1 MTLAIMTDSGPV
13 DEALLDGYGF
23 GDRLLEGVM
32 FRITIKDGAI
42 NCPGVHAKSQRYA
55 DSFTLEQVAQWQ
67 VDAEEHCRSLGD
79 DLETESG
86 EEAWIEDDGKLAAP
100 AGEVR
105 VIEAQSFGD
114 ISQRIVGKLNP
125 YTK

>member
-1 MTLAIMTDSGPV
+1 MTLAIMTENGPV

-32 FRITIKDGAI
+32 FRIQIKDGAI

-55 DSFTLEQVAQWQ
+55 DSFTLAQVAEWQ
-67 VDAEEHCRSLGD
+67 VQAEEHCRSLGD
-79 DLETESG
+79 DLVTQDG
-86 EEAWIEDDGKLAAP
+86 EDAWIEDTSAAASP
-100 AGEVR
+100 PSEFR

-114 ISQRIVGKLNP
+114 ISKRIVGKLNP